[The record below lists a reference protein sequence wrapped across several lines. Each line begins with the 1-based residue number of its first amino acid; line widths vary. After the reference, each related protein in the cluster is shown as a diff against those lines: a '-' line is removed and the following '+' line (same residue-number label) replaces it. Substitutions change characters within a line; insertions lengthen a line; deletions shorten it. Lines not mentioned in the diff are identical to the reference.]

1 RNSVIEDHIAIQR
14 PDLSALVADDRSFE
28 VELEHPRQRAWKRPA
43 GARDHVD
50 ARRDDLRQRF
60 DIARV
65 EVQARVDDRAVE
77 VEGQKS
83 IPGRDRYRLTSGLS
97 RFGGRPPR
105 TAVAMLRAAL
115 ADISDRVRTV
125 ALAMCGARTTLG
137 SGISPGW
144 IAGSRSY
151 TSRPAP
157 AIFFAVKASTNA
169 ASSITGPREVL
180 MRMAVFFIWPNCGVL
195 SRCCVSGVKGTCT
208 DTKSDSA
215 SNLGSSTRVAP
226 SCCSAS
232 GGSPWGS

>member
-1 RNSVIEDHIAIQR
+1 MDLHAGMTGVFVRLGAIALDEQLVVPIRLDVQVELARESNHLHGQVVRNSVIEDHIAIQR

-105 TAVAMLRAAL
+105 TAVAMLRAAI
-115 ADISDRVRTV
+115 ADISERVRTV

-144 IAGSRSY
+144 IAGSRS
-151 TSRPAP
+151 
-157 AIFFAVKASTNA
+157 
-169 ASSITGPREVL
+169 
-180 MRMAVFFIWPNCGVL
+180 
-195 SRCCVSGVKGTCT
+195 
-208 DTKSDSA
+208 
-215 SNLGSSTRVAP
+215 
-226 SCCSAS
+226 
-232 GGSPWGS
+232 